1 MVWLYREPAPEWY
14 SRGDAMNILAPSLLA
29 ADFARLGEQM
39 RMIDQAGAQY
49 FHYDV
54 MDGQFVP
61 NISMGLP
68 VLQSIRKVTGKK
80 LDVHLMIQHP
90 ERYIS
95 DFSDAGADILTVHAE
110 ACTHLDQVV
119 RDIKREGILAGVA
132 LNPSTPLSV
141 LDYILPEVDMVLIM
155 TVNPGY
161 GGQKMIPYTL
171 DKIRELRGIVQRR
184 GLSTDIEVDGGV
196 KIDNVDQFLNAGAN
210 VIVSGS
216 GIFKGDLAG
225 NVEAFLEKMENK

>member
-1 MVWLYREPAPEWY
+1 
-14 SRGDAMNILAPSLLA
+14 MNYLAPSLLA

-39 RMIDQAGAQY
+39 RIIDQAGAQY

-61 NISMGLP
+61 NISMGFP
-68 VLQSIRKVTGKK
+68 VLQSIRKVTQKK
-80 LDVHLMIQHP
+80 LDVHLMIEHP

-95 DFSDAGADILTVHAE
+95 DCSDAGADIITVHAE
-110 ACTHLDQVV
+110 ACTHLDQIVG
-119 RDIKREGILAGVA
+119 DIKREGLMAGVA

-141 LDYILPEVDMVLIM
+141 LDYILPEVDMVLVM

-196 KIDNVDQFLNAGAN
+196 KIDNVDQFLAAGAN
-210 VIVSGS
+210 VIVAGS

-225 NVEAFLEKMENK
+225 NVEAFLAKMG

>member
-1 MVWLYREPAPEWY
+1 
-14 SRGDAMNILAPSLLA
+14 MNYLAPSLLA

-39 RMIDQAGAQY
+39 RIIDQAGAQY

-54 MDGQFVP
+54 MDGQFVS

-68 VLQSIRKVTGKK
+68 VLQSIRKVTKKK
-80 LDVHLMIQHP
+80 LDVHLMIERP

-95 DFSDAGADILTVHAE
+95 DFSDAVADIITVHAE
-110 ACTHLDQVV
+110 ACTHLDQIVG
-119 RDIKREGILAGVA
+119 DIKREGLMAGVA
-132 LNPSTPLSV
+132 LNPATPLNV

-196 KIDNVDQFLNAGAN
+196 KIDNVDQFLAAGAN
-210 VIVSGS
+210 VIVAGS

-225 NVEAFLEKMENK
+225 NVEAFLEKLN

>member
-1 MVWLYREPAPEWY
+1 
-14 SRGDAMNILAPSLLA
+14 MNILAPSLLA

-49 FHYDV
+49 FHIDV

-61 NISMGLP
+61 NITMGLP
-68 VLQSIRKVTGKK
+68 VLQSIRKVTKKK
-80 LDVHLMIQHP
+80 LDVHLMIEHP

-119 RDIKREGILAGVA
+119 RDIKREGVLAGVA
-132 LNPSTPLSV
+132 LNPSTPLDV
-141 LDYILPEVDMVLIM
+141 LDYILPEVDMVLVM
-155 TVNPGY
+155 TVNPGF

-171 DKIRELRGIVQRR
+171 DKIRELRAIIQRR
-184 GLSTDIEVDGGV
+184 GLATDIEVDGGV

-216 GIFKGDLAG
+216 GIFQGDLAG
-225 NVEAFLEKMENK
+225 NVEAFLEKMNELD

>member
-1 MVWLYREPAPEWY
+1 
-14 SRGDAMNILAPSLLA
+14 MNILAPSLLA

-49 FHYDV
+49 FHIDV

-61 NISMGLP
+61 NITMGLP
-68 VLQSIRKVTGKK
+68 VLQSIRKVTKKK
-80 LDVHLMIQHP
+80 LDVHLMIEHP

-110 ACTHLDQVV
+110 ACTHLDQAV
-119 RDIKREGILAGVA
+119 RDIKREGVLAGVA
-132 LNPSTPLSV
+132 LNPSTPLDV
-141 LDYILPEVDMVLIM
+141 LDYILPEVDMVLVM
-155 TVNPGY
+155 TVNPGF
-161 GGQKMIPYTL
+161 GGQKTIPYTL
-171 DKIRELRGIVQRR
+171 DKIRELRAIIQRR

-216 GIFKGDLAG
+216 GIFQGDLAG
-225 NVEAFLEKMENK
+225 NVEAFLEKMNEPD

>member
-1 MVWLYREPAPEWY
+1 
-14 SRGDAMNILAPSLLA
+14 MNYLSPSLLA
-29 ADFARLGEQM
+29 ADFTRLGEQM
-39 RMIDQAGAQY
+39 RIIDQAGAQY

-68 VLQSIRKVTGKK
+68 VLQSIRKVTKKK
-80 LDVHLMIQHP
+80 LDVHLMIEHP

-95 DFSDAGADILTVHAE
+95 DFSDAGADIITVHAE
-110 ACTHLDQVV
+110 ACTHLDQIVG
-119 RDIKREGILAGVA
+119 DIKREGLMAGVA
-132 LNPSTPLSV
+132 LNPSTPLNV
-141 LDYILPEVDMVLIM
+141 LDYILPEVDMVLVM

-196 KIDNVDQFLNAGAN
+196 KIDNVDQFLAAGAN
-210 VIVSGS
+210 VIVAGS

-225 NVEAFLEKMENK
+225 NVEAFLEKLGSV

>member
-1 MVWLYREPAPEWY
+1 
-14 SRGDAMNILAPSLLA
+14 MNYLSPSLLA
-29 ADFARLGEQM
+29 ADFTRLGEQM
-39 RMIDQAGAQY
+39 RIIDQAGAQY

-68 VLQSIRKVTGKK
+68 VLQSIRKVTKKK
-80 LDVHLMIQHP
+80 LDVHLMIEHP

-95 DFSDAGADILTVHAE
+95 DFSDAGADIITVHAE
-110 ACTHLDQVV
+110 AATHLDQIVC
-119 RDIKREGILAGVA
+119 DIKREGVMAGVA
-132 LNPSTPLSV
+132 LNPATPLSV

-196 KIDNVDQFLNAGAN
+196 KIDNVDQFLAAGAN
-210 VIVSGS
+210 VIVAGS
-216 GIFKGDLAG
+216 GVFKGDLAG
-225 NVEAFLEKMENK
+225 NVEAFLKKLN

>member
-1 MVWLYREPAPEWY
+1 
-14 SRGDAMNILAPSLLA
+14 MNILAPSLLA

-68 VLQSIRKVTGKK
+68 VLQSIRKVTKKK
-80 LDVHLMIQHP
+80 LDVHLMIRNP
-90 ERYIS
+90 ERYVS

-110 ACTHLDQVV
+110 TCTHLDQVV

-132 LNPSTPLSV
+132 LNPSTPLGV
-141 LDYILPEVDMVLIM
+141 LDYVLPEVDMVLIM

-171 DKIRELRGIVQRR
+171 DKIRELRGIIQRR

-196 KIDNVDQFLNAGAN
+196 KIDNVNQFLNAGAN

-225 NVEAFLEKMENK
+225 NVEAFLEKMDPIH

>member
-1 MVWLYREPAPEWY
+1 
-14 SRGDAMNILAPSLLA
+14 MNYLAPSLLA

-39 RMIDQAGAQY
+39 RIIDQAGAQY

-68 VLQSIRKVTGKK
+68 VLQSIRKVTKKK
-80 LDVHLMIQHP
+80 LDVHLMIEHP

-95 DFSDAGADILTVHAE
+95 DFSDAGADIITVHAE
-110 ACTHLDQVV
+110 ACTHLDQIVG
-119 RDIKREGILAGVA
+119 DIKREGLMAGVA
-132 LNPSTPLSV
+132 LNPATPLNV

-196 KIDNVDQFLNAGAN
+196 KIDNVDQFLAAGAN
-210 VIVSGS
+210 VIVAGS

-225 NVEAFLEKMENK
+225 NVEAFLEKLN

>member
-1 MVWLYREPAPEWY
+1 
-14 SRGDAMNILAPSLLA
+14 MNILAPSLLA

-39 RMIDQAGAQY
+39 RMIDQAGAHY

-68 VLQSIRKVTGKK
+68 VLQSIRKVTKKK
-80 LDVHLMIQHP
+80 LDVHLMIQNP

-110 ACTHLDQVV
+110 TCTHLDQVV

-141 LDYILPEVDMVLIM
+141 LDYVLPEVDMVLIM

-171 DKIRELRGIVQRR
+171 DKVRELRGIVQRR

-225 NVEAFLEKMENK
+225 NVEAFLEKMGQIH

>member
-1 MVWLYREPAPEWY
+1 
-14 SRGDAMNILAPSLLA
+14 MNYLAPSLLA

-39 RMIDQAGAQY
+39 RIIDQAGAQY

-61 NISMGLP
+61 NLSMGLP
-68 VLQSIRKVTGKK
+68 VLQSIRKITKKK
-80 LDVHLMIQHP
+80 LDVHLMIEHP

-95 DFSDAGADILTVHAE
+95 DFSDAGADIITVHAE
-110 ACTHLDQVV
+110 ACTHLDQIVG
-119 RDIKREGILAGVA
+119 DIKREGLMAGVA
-132 LNPSTPLSV
+132 LNPATSLSV
-141 LDYILPEVDMVLIM
+141 LDYILPEVDVVLVM

-184 GLSTDIEVDGGV
+184 GLSTNIEVDGGV
-196 KIDNVDQFLNAGAN
+196 KVENVDQFLAAGAN
-210 VIVSGS
+210 VIVAGS

-225 NVEAFLEKMENK
+225 NVEAFLEKLN

>member
-1 MVWLYREPAPEWY
+1 
-14 SRGDAMNILAPSLLA
+14 MNYLAPSLLA
-29 ADFARLGEQM
+29 ADFTRLGEQM
-39 RMIDQAGAQY
+39 RIIDQAGAQY

-68 VLQSIRKVTGKK
+68 VLQSIRKVTKKK
-80 LDVHLMIQHP
+80 LDVHLMIEHP

-95 DFSDAGADILTVHAE
+95 DFSDAGADIITVHAE
-110 ACTHLDQVV
+110 ACTHLDQIVG
-119 RDIKREGILAGVA
+119 DIKREGLLAGVA
-132 LNPSTPLSV
+132 LNPSTPLNV

-196 KIDNVDQFLNAGAN
+196 KIDNVDQFLAAGAN
-210 VIVSGS
+210 VIVAGS

-225 NVEAFLEKMENK
+225 NVEAFLEKMN

>member
-1 MVWLYREPAPEWY
+1 
-14 SRGDAMNILAPSLLA
+14 MNYLSPSLLS

-39 RMIDQAGAQY
+39 RIIDQAGAQY

-68 VLQSIRKVTGKK
+68 VLESIRKVTKKK
-80 LDVHLMIQHP
+80 LDVHLMIEHP
-90 ERYIS
+90 ERLIS
-95 DFSDAGADILTVHAE
+95 DFSDAGADIITVHAE
-110 ACTHLDQVV
+110 ACPHLDQIVA
-119 RDIKREGILAGVA
+119 DIKREGVRAGVA
-132 LNPSTPLSV
+132 LNPATPLHV

-155 TVNPGY
+155 SVNPGY

-171 DKIRELRGIVQRR
+171 DKIRELRGIIQKR

-196 KIDNVDQFLNAGAN
+196 KIENVDQFLAAGAN
-210 VIVSGS
+210 VIVAGS

-225 NVEAFLEKMENK
+225 NVEAFLSKM

>member
-1 MVWLYREPAPEWY
+1 
-14 SRGDAMNILAPSLLA
+14 MNILAPSLLA

-49 FHYDV
+49 FHIDV

-61 NISMGLP
+61 NITMGLP
-68 VLQSIRKVTGKK
+68 VLQSIRKVTKKK
-80 LDVHLMIQHP
+80 LDVHLMIEHP

-119 RDIKREGILAGVA
+119 RDIKREGVLAGVA
-132 LNPSTPLSV
+132 LNPATPLDV
-141 LDYILPEVDMVLIM
+141 LDYILPEVDMVLVM
-155 TVNPGY
+155 TVNPGF
-161 GGQKMIPYTL
+161 GGQKTIPYTL
-171 DKIRELRGIVQRR
+171 DKVRELRAIIQRR

-216 GIFKGDLAG
+216 GIFQGDLAG
-225 NVEAFLEKMENK
+225 NVEAFLEKMNEPD

>member
-1 MVWLYREPAPEWY
+1 
-14 SRGDAMNILAPSLLA
+14 MNYLSPSLLA
-29 ADFARLGEQM
+29 ADFTRLGEQM
-39 RMIDQAGAQY
+39 RIIDQAGAQY

-68 VLQSIRKVTGKK
+68 VLQSIRKVTKKK
-80 LDVHLMIQHP
+80 LDVHLMIEHP

-95 DFSDAGADILTVHAE
+95 DFSDAGADIITVHAE
-110 ACTHLDQVV
+110 ACTHLDQIVG
-119 RDIKREGILAGVA
+119 DIKREGLMAGVA
-132 LNPSTPLSV
+132 LNPSTPLNV
-141 LDYILPEVDMVLIM
+141 LDYILPEVDMVLVM

-196 KIDNVDQFLNAGAN
+196 KIDNVDQFLAAGAN
-210 VIVSGS
+210 VIVAGS

-225 NVEAFLEKMENK
+225 NVEAFLAKMQ

>member
-1 MVWLYREPAPEWY
+1 
-14 SRGDAMNILAPSLLA
+14 MNILAPSLLA

-49 FHYDV
+49 FHIDV

-61 NISMGLP
+61 NITMGLP
-68 VLQSIRKVTGKK
+68 VLQSIRKVTKKK
-80 LDVHLMIQHP
+80 LDVHLMIEHP

-110 ACTHLDQVV
+110 ACTHLDQAV
-119 RDIKREGILAGVA
+119 RDIKREGALAGVA
-132 LNPSTPLSV
+132 LNPSTPLDV
-141 LDYILPEVDMVLIM
+141 LDYILPEVDMVLVM
-155 TVNPGY
+155 TVNPGF
-161 GGQKMIPYTL
+161 GGQKTIPYTL
-171 DKIRELRGIVQRR
+171 DKIRELRAIIQRR
-184 GLSTDIEVDGGV
+184 GLATDIEVDGGV

-216 GIFKGDLAG
+216 GIFQGDLAG
-225 NVEAFLEKMENK
+225 NVEAFLEKMNELD

>member
-1 MVWLYREPAPEWY
+1 MERY
-14 SRGDAMNILAPSLLA
+14 SRGISMNYLAPSLLS

-54 MDGQFVP
+54 MDGAFVP

-68 VLQSIRKVTGKK
+68 VLQSIRKVTKK
-80 LDVHLMIQHP
+80 TLDVHLMIEHP

-95 DFSDAGADILTVHAE
+95 DFADAGADILTVHAE
-110 ACTHLDQVV
+110 ACTHLDQIVS
-119 RDIKREGILAGVA
+119 DIRREGLKAGVA
-132 LNPSTPLSV
+132 LNPSTPLNV
-141 LDYILPEVDMVLIM
+141 LDYILPQIDMVLIM

-161 GGQKMIPYTL
+161 GGQKMIAYTL

-184 GLSTDIEVDGGV
+184 GLTTDIEVDGGI
-196 KIDNVDQFLNAGAN
+196 KIDNVDQFLAAGAN

-225 NVEAFLEKMENK
+225 NVEAFLDKLDYKN

>member
-1 MVWLYREPAPEWY
+1 
-14 SRGDAMNILAPSLLA
+14 MNILAPSLLA

-49 FHYDV
+49 FHIDV

-61 NISMGLP
+61 NITMGLP
-68 VLQSIRKVTGKK
+68 VLQSIRKVTKKK
-80 LDVHLMIQHP
+80 LDVHLMIEHP

-110 ACTHLDQVV
+110 ACTHLDQAV
-119 RDIKREGILAGVA
+119 RDIKREGVLAGVA
-132 LNPSTPLSV
+132 LNPATPLDV
-141 LDYILPEVDMVLIM
+141 LDYILPEVDMVLVM
-155 TVNPGY
+155 TVNPGF
-161 GGQKMIPYTL
+161 GGQKTIPYTL
-171 DKIRELRGIVQRR
+171 DKIRELRAIIQRR

-216 GIFKGDLAG
+216 GIFQGDLAG
-225 NVEAFLEKMENK
+225 NVEAFLEKMNEPD

>member
-1 MVWLYREPAPEWY
+1 MERY
-14 SRGDAMNILAPSLLA
+14 SRGISMNYLAPSLLS

-54 MDGQFVP
+54 MDGAFVP

-68 VLQSIRKVTGKK
+68 VLQSIRKVTKK
-80 LDVHLMIQHP
+80 TLDVHLMIEHP

-95 DFSDAGADILTVHAE
+95 DFADAGADILTVHAE
-110 ACTHLDQVV
+110 ACTHLDQIVS
-119 RDIKREGILAGVA
+119 DIRREGLKAGVA
-132 LNPSTPLSV
+132 LNPSTPLNV
-141 LDYILPEVDMVLIM
+141 LDYILPQIDMVLIM

-161 GGQKMIPYTL
+161 GGQKMIAYTL
-171 DKIRELRGIVQRR
+171 DKIRELRGIIQRR
-184 GLSTDIEVDGGV
+184 GLTTDIEVDGGI
-196 KIDNVDQFLNAGAN
+196 KIDNVDQFLAAGAN

-225 NVEAFLEKMENK
+225 NVEAFLDKLDYKN

>member
-1 MVWLYREPAPEWY
+1 
-14 SRGDAMNILAPSLLA
+14 MNILAPSLLA

-49 FHYDV
+49 FHIDV

-61 NISMGLP
+61 NITMGLP
-68 VLQSIRKVTGKK
+68 VLQSIRKVTKKK
-80 LDVHLMIQHP
+80 LDVHLMIEHP

-110 ACTHLDQVV
+110 ACTHLDQAV
-119 RDIKREGILAGVA
+119 RDIKREGVLAGVA
-132 LNPSTPLSV
+132 LNPSTPLDV
-141 LDYILPEVDMVLIM
+141 LDYILPEVDMVLVM
-155 TVNPGY
+155 TVNPGF

-171 DKIRELRGIVQRR
+171 DKVRELRAIIQRR
-184 GLSTDIEVDGGV
+184 VLSTDIEVDGGV
-196 KIDNVDQFLNAGAN
+196 KIDNADQFLNAGAN

-216 GIFKGDLAG
+216 GIFQGDLAG
-225 NVEAFLEKMENK
+225 NVEAFLEKMNELD

>member
-1 MVWLYREPAPEWY
+1 
-14 SRGDAMNILAPSLLA
+14 MNILAPSLLA

-39 RMIDQAGAQY
+39 RMIDQAGAHY

-68 VLQSIRKVTGKK
+68 VLQSIRKVTKKK
-80 LDVHLMIQHP
+80 LDVHLMIQNP

-110 ACTHLDQVV
+110 TCTHLDQVV

-141 LDYILPEVDMVLIM
+141 LDYVLPEVDMVLIM

-171 DKIRELRGIVQRR
+171 DKVRELRGIIQRR

-225 NVEAFLEKMENK
+225 NVEAFLEKMDQSN

>member
-1 MVWLYREPAPEWY
+1 
-14 SRGDAMNILAPSLLA
+14 MNILAPSLLA

-49 FHYDV
+49 FHIDV

-61 NISMGLP
+61 NITMGLP
-68 VLQSIRKVTGKK
+68 VLQSIRKVTKKK
-80 LDVHLMIQHP
+80 LDVHLMIEHP

-110 ACTHLDQVV
+110 ACTHLDQAV
-119 RDIKREGILAGVA
+119 RDIKREGVLAGVA
-132 LNPSTPLSV
+132 LNPSTPLDV
-141 LDYILPEVDMVLIM
+141 LDYILPEVDMVLVM
-155 TVNPGY
+155 TVNPGF

-171 DKIRELRGIVQRR
+171 DKVRELRAIIQRR

-216 GIFKGDLAG
+216 GIFQGDLAG
-225 NVEAFLEKMENK
+225 NVEAFLEKMNEPD